1 MTNTQ
6 ITYQSDTAQLSRL
19 LLKHARDAFVD
30 QEKIRSEAGP
40 LNYLSDPD
48 FEKAVRDYDQFAE
61 LLTKLGISVEFLPP
75 ANSTTLDSIYVRDN
89 AITSNAGV
97 VLCNMGKAQR
107 SPEPLEQ
114 RKFYQEQQ
122 FNILPDMPEDACLE
136 GGDVTW
142 LKNDI
147 LAVARGYRTNQAG
160 IDYLRDNISTAAEI
174 IEVPLP
180 HFRGPADVFHLMSII
195 SPISDDIV
203 VVYSPLMSVPF
214 RERLLDEGYR
224 LVEVPESEF
233 DTLGCNIL
241 AAAPGVC
248 IMAEGSPVTR
258 NMLIELGVEVHEFKG
273 QEISMKGC
281 GGPTCLTR
289 PLERIL
295 S

>member
-1 MTNTQ
+1 MSESQ
-6 ITYQSDTAQLSRL
+6 ITYQSDTARLSRV
-19 LLKHARDAFVD
+19 LLKHARDAFVSQPKIS
-30 QEKIRSEAGP
+30 QEAAD

-48 FEKAVRDYDQFAE
+48 FDRAVRDYDQFAE
-61 LLTKLGISVEFLPP
+61 LLIKLGVTVEFLPHTD
-75 ANSTTLDSIYVRDN
+75 ATTLDSIYVRDN
-89 AITSNAGV
+89 AVTTDAGI
-97 VLCNMGKAQR
+97 VLCNMGKTQR
-107 SPEPLEQ
+107 TPEPIEQ
-114 RKFYQEQQ
+114 GNYYRQQ
-122 FNILPDMPEDACLE
+122 AIQLLPAMPAGASLE

-160 IDYLRDNISTAAEI
+160 VEYLRQQVTTANEI

-180 HFRGPADVFHLMSII
+180 HFRGPTDVFHLMSII
-195 SPISDDIV
+195 SPISDDIL

-214 RERLLDEGYR
+214 RERLLDEGYQ

-241 AAAPGVC
+241 ATAPGVC
-248 IMAEGSPVTR
+248 VMAEGSPVIR
-258 NMLIELGVEVHEFKG
+258 NKLTELGVDVHEFKG

-289 PLERIL
+289 PLERVV